1 MDNHALENM
10 SRTHHFKND
19 SKMSIQEGALEKH
32 ENLQARNTVNLRP
45 FDAFG
50 KLVNRDSGGIR
61 SIAPQLNS
69 DVALGF
75 KSSNISVDIY
85 TPEVPGAMDRIRK
98 RNTEKKNEKVKQ
110 KKKMEEY
117 LDVAKE
123 QVLSSYK
130 IKSIL

>member
-1 MDNHALENM
+1 
-10 SRTHHFKND
+10 
-19 SKMSIQEGALEKH
+19 MSIQEGALEKH
-32 ENLQARNTVNLRP
+32 TNLQRNTVNLRP

-50 KLVNRDSGGIR
+50 KLVNRDSGNVR
-61 SIAPQLNS
+61 SIAPTLNS
-69 DVALGF
+69 DVALGMR
-75 KSSNISVDIY
+75 SSNISVDIY
-85 TPEVPGAMDRIRK
+85 TPEVPQAMDRIRK